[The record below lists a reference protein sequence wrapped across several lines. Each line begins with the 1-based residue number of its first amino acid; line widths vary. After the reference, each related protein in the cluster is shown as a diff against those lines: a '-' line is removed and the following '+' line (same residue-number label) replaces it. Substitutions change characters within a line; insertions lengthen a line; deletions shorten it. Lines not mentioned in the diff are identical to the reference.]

1 VTAAE
6 YLEQVLTA
14 PTNDAA
20 FAVTRVAIVAARA
33 RQISV
38 DEWNEIWIAYDK
50 RSRPWIYEERGG
62 RWTGD

>member
-1 VTAAE
+1 MTAAE
-6 YLEQVLTA
+6 YLEQIRTA

-33 RQISV
+33 RQITV
-38 DEWNEIWIAYDK
+38 DEWNSVWLAYDK
-50 RSRPWIYEERGG
+50 RSRPWLYEERGG

>member
-33 RQISV
+33 REISV

-50 RSRPWIYEERGG
+50 RCRPWLYEERGG
-62 RWTGD
+62 KWTGD